1 MKIREKFKTKKYLY
15 SWGSIYN
22 PETGE
27 KLNIRVKCAYGKI
40 SWVWITTYQE
50 SEEEIPVAI
59 RYLFVDEESD

>member
-1 MKIREKFKTKKYLY
+1 MRIRQKFKTKKYLY

-22 PETGE
+22 PETDE
-27 KLNIRVKCAYGKI
+27 KMKFKVNTIFPKI